1 MKKGKLYVERNFKVA
16 QTDPR
21 LFGAFLEHLGR
32 AIYTGIYEPG
42 HPTADSMGFRRD
54 VLALVEELGCSCV
67 RYPGGNF
74 LSGYEWTDGIGP
86 RESRP
91 KRLDYAWFTIE
102 SNQVG
107 IDEFVDWSKKAKTDV
122 MAAVNMGT
130 GTIQSAGNMVEYCN
144 FEKGTYW
151 SDLRRKNGHKDPHNI
166 KLWCVGNEMD
176 GPWQTGQLDADDYGK
191 KAKQAC
197 KIMKWVDPSIELVIC
212 GSSNSSM
219 PTYPSYDRIVLEH
232 TYEHADYLS
241 LHMYFHENQG
251 QAGFL
256 SSFLTMND
264 FIHTVASAADYVKA
278 LKRSKKTLH
287 LSFDEWN
294 VWYNDPVR
302 TQAFSKT
309 DPVMGQNPAKLGNYF
324 DGPPHI
330 LENNYSML
338 DTLAFGGLMMSLV
351 NNADRVKIACL
362 AQLVNAIAPIVT
374 KENGPVI
381 RQGTFYPFKD
391 MSMYGRGTVLQ
402 AVTDIPTLETPN
414 GDAPAVYTCI
424 VNNEEKSECTVF
436 ALNIDQEDMM
446 LSLDMRSLG
455 EVEMIEH
462 RLLKNED
469 LSATNTF
476 ADPDCI
482 SPTQGA
488 VLPGK
493 NSSPEVKIPALS
505 WNVLR
510 FRYA

>member
-1 MKKGKLYVERNFKVA
+1 MKHGKLFVERNFKIA
-16 QTDPR
+16 QTDSR

-32 AIYTGIYEPG
+32 AIYSGIYEPD
-42 HPTADSMGFRRD
+42 HPTADSMGFRQD
-54 VLALVEELGCSCV
+54 VLSLVDELGCTIV

-86 RESRP
+86 KKNRP
-91 KRLDYAWFTIE
+91 KRLDYAWHTIE

-151 SDLRRKNGHKDPHNI
+151 SDLRCQNGHPKPHNI

-176 GPWQTGQLDADDYGK
+176 GPWQTGQMDAVDYGK
-191 KAKQAC
+191 KALEAC

-212 GSSNSSM
+212 GSSNSNM
-219 PTYPSYDRIVLEH
+219 PSYPSYDRIVLEH
-232 TYEHADYLS
+232 TYDHADYLS
-241 LHMYFHENQG
+241 LHMYFREDQSRI
-251 QAGFL
+251 GFL
-256 SSFLTMND
+256 SSFLTMDD
-264 FIHTVASAADYVKA
+264 FIHSVASTADYVKA
-278 LKRSKKTLH
+278 LKRSKKTMN

-302 TQAFSKT
+302 TQAFAKT
-309 DPVMGQNPAKLGNYF
+309 DPEMGRNPVKIQQYF
-324 DGPPHI
+324 NGPPHI

-338 DTLAFGGLMMSLV
+338 DALAFGGLMMSLV

-381 RQGTFYPFKD
+381 RQSTFYPFKD
-391 MSMYGRGTVLQ
+391 MSMYGRGNVLQ
-402 AVTDIPTLETPN
+402 AVADVPSLETPN
-414 GDAPAVYTCI
+414 GDAPSVYTCI
-424 VNNEEKSECTVF
+424 VDNEEASEITVF
-436 ALNIDQEDMM
+436 ALNIDQESMS
-446 LSLDMRSLG
+446 LTLDMRSLG
-455 EVEMIEH
+455 DVEMLEH
-462 RLLKNED
+462 RILANED
-469 LSATNTF
+469 LDATNTF
-476 ADPDCI
+476 SNPNCI
-482 SPTQGA
+482 TPVQLSIIN
-488 VLPGK
+488 GK
-493 NSSPEVKIPALS
+493 NSCPEIKVPAQS

-510 FRYA
+510 FKY